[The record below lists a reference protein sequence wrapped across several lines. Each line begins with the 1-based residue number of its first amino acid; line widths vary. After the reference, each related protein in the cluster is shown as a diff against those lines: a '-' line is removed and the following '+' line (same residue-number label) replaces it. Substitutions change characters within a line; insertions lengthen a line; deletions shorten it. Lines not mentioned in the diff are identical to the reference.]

1 VLFFELF
8 APFMALLSIVVAVR
22 LYAMERHARHDPD
35 EQPRPT
41 APSLRN
47 PDVVGRQ
54 APERVRRP
62 SMLP

>member
-1 VLFFELF
+1 MLFFELF
-8 APFMALLSIVVAVR
+8 APFMAILSIVVAVR
-22 LYAMERHARHDPD
+22 LYAMERHARQDPD

-41 APSLRN
+41 PQHSPNAHVLE
-47 PDVVGRQ
+47 RQ